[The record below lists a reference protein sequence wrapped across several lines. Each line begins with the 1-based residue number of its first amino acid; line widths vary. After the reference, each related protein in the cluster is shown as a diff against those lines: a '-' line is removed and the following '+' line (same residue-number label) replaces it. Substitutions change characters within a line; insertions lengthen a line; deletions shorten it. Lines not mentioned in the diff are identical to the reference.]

1 VKDLT
6 EKHNTARYFTENR
19 HISWILLIAV
29 LIWGA
34 YGYLSMPKAKDPV
47 IQVRVATAITSW
59 PGTDASTIEQLIT
72 RPVEEKIAQSST
84 LHETSA
90 SKFAIKS
97 LTLPNISIVQFQ
109 LSESLEVTKDA
120 FNEINLNLRDLSKSL
135 PAGAGDIQFNDGFG
149 NTAAILMTIA
159 SPKER
164 PVEISL
170 RARDIEKAIKTARRG
185 VDEEAQ
191 LQRRSLIFVMPRD
204 INLDAP
210 SRDLNLLKNYL
221 VQENLIDNPRSLR
234 GAGFLGLDFSSRY
247 SDDEIL
253 EQLHDFLNVR
263 LAQPKFHADAW
274 PAVVIDAP
282 AETNAKLQASP
293 GEKYS
298 YRELD
303 TYTDLVTRT
312 LQTIPLVTVVQSSG
326 VLDERIF
333 LEYSQDLLASY
344 GLTPNDVSNA
354 IAARNTDL
362 SGGEFHA
369 GGSNILVEPV
379 GQYTDPD
386 QIGATAFTQ
395 SPSGSPVYLRD
406 IGDVVPGYQTPPEF
420 LNFYSWRDDAGS
432 WQRGKAI
439 SLAIQMRDGG
449 QIAEFGQAIN
459 DTMENVKARLPE
471 DLVIARVSN
480 QPEQVAENIDLFM
493 TALIEA
499 VILVVIISL
508 LGFWEWRS
516 ALLMMLAIPI
526 TLAMTFGVIDLLGIQ
541 LQQVSIATLI
551 IALGLLIDDPVV
563 AGDAIKRGLAAGEP
577 PSLASWLGP
586 TKLAQA
592 IMFATITNVVAY
604 LPFLLLSGNVG
615 EFLFSLPVVMA
626 TALICSRLVSMSF
639 LPFLGYYLLRPRK
652 KAELTMEEKRT
663 KGFTG
668 FYFRIGT
675 FLIHH
680 RKKALLVSF
689 AFIALIFPLKDILKT
704 SFFPDDVQYLFYAD
718 VQLRN
723 DASIYETQ
731 RVVNKAEAIVQKIA
745 TEFGKTAQ
753 ADGGGDPLQSIASFL
768 GGGAPRFWFSVTPEL
783 HQRNY
788 AQLIMRVNNKDLTAL
803 LIPHLQKAL
812 SEGIADAVIDVRQ
825 LQTNPVPYPI
835 DIRLYAKTAVQSDG
849 PEDAAEIAALRT
861 LAAELVSLVKKA
873 PNAARTRDTWGPESL
888 RLRLEIDSDRAFLA
902 GLSNQDI
909 VASSSGGLDGNQV
922 TSLQR
927 GDKNIPVVTILQ
939 PAERAQISDLE
950 NLYVF
955 ASTNS
960 NKIPLDQV
968 ATIEYDLHTER
979 IRHLEH
985 FRAIN
990 VRTFPLAGV
999 LPSEVMALIKDD
1011 LAAFKKRLPPGFAM
1025 EISGEQANAV
1035 DGFKQ
1040 LGKVMAIS
1048 VAMIFVALVFQFRNA
1063 VKPLVVLAT
1072 VPYGIIGAL
1081 IALAV
1086 TNSPFGFMA
1095 FLGIVALVGVIV
1107 SHVIVLFDFIEEMR
1121 EKGEP
1126 LEQALLDAGIVRLRP
1141 VLITVG
1147 ATVFALGPLALH
1159 GGPLWQPLC
1168 YAQIGGL
1175 SIATFTTLLLVP
1187 VIYSIFVKD
1196 LKIINWVSDTA
1207 ASAPAAA

>member
-1 VKDLT
+1 MSDIT
-6 EKHNTARYFTENR
+6 ETRNTARYFTENR

-29 LIWGA
+29 FFWGA
-34 YGYLSMPKAKDPV
+34 YGYISMPKAKDPD

-59 PGTDASTIEQLIT
+59 PGADASKIEQLIT
-72 RPVEEKIAQSST
+72 RPVEEKVAESSN
-84 LHETSA
+84 LHETSP

-97 LTLPNISIVQFQ
+97 LTLPNLSIVQIQ
-109 LSESLEVTKDA
+109 LSESLDDTKQA
-120 FNEINLNLRDLSKSL
+120 FNEINLKLNDLSQTL
-135 PAGAGDIQFNDGFG
+135 PDGAGEIQFNDGFG
-149 NTAAILMTIA
+149 NTAAILLTLA
-159 SPKER
+159 SPAER

-170 RARDIEKAIKTARRG
+170 RARDIEDAIETVRESAG
-185 VDEEAQ
+185 SSDA
-191 LQRRSLIFVMPRD
+191 LPRRSLIVVMPRD

-210 SRDLNLLKNYL
+210 SRNMDLLKNYL
-221 VQENLIDNPRSLR
+221 LQKRLIKNARSMRGSGFIGIDFATDQSDSALINELNEFLRTKLGMVQ
-234 GAGFLGLDFSSRY
+234 
-247 SDDEIL
+247 
-253 EQLHDFLNVR
+253 
-263 LAQPKFHADAW
+263 FHEDAW
-274 PAVVIDAP
+274 PAVVIDSP
-282 AETNAKLQASP
+282 SETNANLQASP
-293 GEKYS
+293 GQKFS
-298 YRELD
+298 YRELND
-303 TYTDLVTRT
+303 FSDLITRT

-326 VLDERIF
+326 VVDERIF

-344 GLTPNDVSNA
+344 GLTPSDINNA
-354 IAARNTDL
+354 IAARNSDL

-369 GGSNILVEPV
+369 GGSNVLVEPV

-386 QIGATAFTQ
+386 QIGGTAFTE
-395 SPSGSPVYLRD
+395 SASGAPVYLRD
-406 IGDVVPGYQTPPEF
+406 VGNVVPGYQSPPEF
-420 LNFYSWRDDAGS
+420 LNYYNWRDDGGK
-432 WQRGKAI
+432 WHRGKAI
-439 SLAIQMRDGG
+439 SLAIQMREGG
-449 QIAEFGQAIN
+449 QIGEFGEAVTQAMT
-459 DTMENVKARLPE
+459 DVRQHLPD

-480 QPEQVAENIDLFM
+480 QPSQVAENIDLFM

-499 VILVVIISL
+499 VVLVVIISL

-563 AGDAIKRGLAAGEP
+563 AGDAIKRGMAAGQP
-577 PSLASWLGP
+577 RSLASWLGP
-586 TKLAQA
+586 TKLAHA

-604 LPFLLLSGNVG
+604 MPFLLLSGNTG
-615 EFLFSLPVVMA
+615 EFLYSLPVVMA

-652 KAELTMEEKRT
+652 KPEPTMEERRT

-668 FYFRIGT
+668 LYFKVGGI
-675 FLIHH
+675 LINH
-680 RKKALLVSF
+680 RKKALLISF
-689 AFIALIFPLKDILKT
+689 AFFALIIPLKETLKT

-723 DASIYETQ
+723 DATIYETQ
-731 RVVNKAEAIVQKIA
+731 DVVLRAEKIIQEVA
-745 TEFGKTAQ
+745 KKFGAELGP
-753 ADGGGDPLQSIASFL
+753 DGGGDPLQSIASFM
-768 GGGAPRFWFSVTPEL
+768 GGGAPRFWFSVTPQL

-788 AQLIMRVNNKDLTAL
+788 AQLVMRVNDKDLTNK
-803 LIPHLQKAL
+803 LIGPLQEAL
-812 SEGIADAVIDVRQ
+812 SSQIADAVIDVRQ

-849 PEDAAEIAALRT
+849 PQDVAEIEALRK
-861 LAAELVSLVKKA
+861 LSAELVSILRNA
-873 PNAARTRDTWGPESL
+873 PNATRARDDWGRESI

-902 GLSNQDI
+902 GVTNEEI
-909 VASSSGGLDGNQV
+909 AASSSGGLNGNQV
-922 TSLQR
+922 TSMQR
-927 GDKNIPVVTILQ
+927 GDKNIPVVTILE
-939 PAERAQISDLE
+939 PSERAEISDLE
-950 NLYVF
+950 DLYVF
-955 ASTNS
+955 ATTNS
-960 NKIPLDQV
+960 NKIPLGQI
-968 ATIEYDLHTER
+968 ATVSYDLHTER

-985 FRAIN
+985 FRAVN
-990 VRTFPLAGV
+990 VRAFPLHNV
-999 LPSEVMALIKDD
+999 LPSEVMALVDQDLKD
-1011 LAAFKKRLPPGFAM
+1011 FEKRLPPGFKM
-1025 EISGEQANAV
+1025 EISGEQANAQN
-1035 DGFKQ
+1035 GFKQ
-1040 LGKVMAIS
+1040 LTKVMGIS
-1048 VAMIFVALVFQFRNA
+1048 TGLIFVALVFQFRNA

-1095 FLGIVALVGVIV
+1095 FLGIVALIGVIV

-1147 ATVFALGPLALH
+1147 ATVFALGPLAIH

-1168 YAQIGGL
+1168 FAQIGGL

-1196 LKIINWVSDTA
+1196 LKIISWKSEAV
-1207 ASAPAAA
+1207 PA

>member
-1 VKDLT
+1 MKDLT
-6 EKHNTARYFTENR
+6 ETHNTARYFTENR
-19 HISWILLIAV
+19 HISWILLFAV
-29 LIWGA
+29 FIWGT
-34 YGYLSMPKAKDPV
+34 YGYLNMPKAKDPA

-72 RPVEEKIAQSST
+72 RPIEEKIAQSST
-84 LHETSA
+84 LHETGPT
-90 SKFAIKS
+90 KFAIKS
-97 LTLPNISIVQFQ
+97 LTLPNISIVQLQ
-109 LSESLEVTKDA
+109 LSESLDVTKDA
-120 FNEINLNLRDLSKSL
+120 FNEINLNLRDLSASL
-135 PAGAGDIQFNDGFG
+135 PAGAGAIQFNDGFG

-170 RARDIEKAIKTARRG
+170 RARDIEKAIKSARRG
-185 VDEEAQ
+185 VDETAA
-191 LQRRSLIFVMPRD
+191 LPRRSLIVVMPRD

-210 SRDLNLLKNYL
+210 SRDMELLKNYL
-221 VQENLIDNPRSLR
+221 SQKQLIENPRNLR
-234 GAGFLGLDFSSRY
+234 GAGFIGLDFSSRF

-253 EQLHDFLNVR
+253 AQLHEFLNVR
-263 LAQPKFHADAW
+263 LAQPKFHDDAW
-274 PAVVIDAP
+274 PAIVIDDP
-282 AETNAKLQASP
+282 AEVNAKLQAAP

-303 TYTDLVTRT
+303 TFSNLVTRT
-312 LQTIPLVTVVQSSG
+312 LQNIPLVTVVQSSG
-326 VLDERIF
+326 ALGERIF

-344 GLTPNDVSNA
+344 GLTPKDISGA
-354 IAARNTDL
+354 IAARNSDL

-369 GGSNILVEPV
+369 GGSNVLVEPV

-386 QIGATAFTQ
+386 QIGGTAFTQ

-406 IGDVVPGYQTPPEF
+406 IGNVVSGYQTPPEF
-420 LNFYSWRDDAGS
+420 LNFYNWRDDKGT
-432 WQRGKAI
+432 WHRGKAI

-449 QIAEFGQAIN
+449 QIAKFGAAVN
-459 DTMENVKARLPE
+459 DAMSDVRSKLPE
-471 DLVIARVSN
+471 DLVIVRVSN
-480 QPEQVAENIDLFM
+480 QPEQVTENIALFM
-493 TALIEA
+493 RALVEA
-499 VILVVIISL
+499 VLLVVVISF

-516 ALLMMLAIPI
+516 AVLMMLAIPV

-563 AGDAIKRGLAAGEP
+563 AGDAIKRGLAAGQP
-577 PSLASWLGP
+577 RSLASWLGP

-604 LPFLLLSGNVG
+604 LPFLLLSGNTG
-615 EFLFSLPVVMA
+615 EFLYSLPIVMA

-639 LPFLGYYLLRPRK
+639 LPFLAYYLLRPGK
-652 KAELTMEEKRT
+652 KAEPSMEDRRS

-675 FLIHH
+675 ILIHH

-689 AFIALIFPLKDILKT
+689 AFLALIIPLKDVLKT

-718 VQLRN
+718 IQLRN
-723 DASIYETQ
+723 DASIYETE
-731 RVVNKAEAIVQKIA
+731 RVALEAEKIIQEVA
-745 TEFGKTAQ
+745 TEFGKTAE
-753 ADGGGDPLQSIASFL
+753 AEGGGDPLQSIASFL

-788 AQLIMRVNNKDLTAL
+788 AQLVMRVNNKDLTSR
-803 LIPHLQKAL
+803 LIGPLQEAL
-812 SEGIADAVIDVRQ
+812 SSRIPDAIIDVRQ

-835 DIRLYAKTAVQSDG
+835 DIRLHAKTAVRSDG
-849 PEDAAEIAALRT
+849 PEDAAEIAMLRT
-861 LAAELVSLVKKA
+861 LSAELIAILKSA
-873 PNAARTRDTWGPESL
+873 PNAARARDDWGTESL

-902 GLSNQDI
+902 GITNQDI
-909 VASSSGGLDGNQV
+909 VASSSGGLNGNQV

-927 GDKNIPVVTILQ
+927 GDKNIPVVSILQ
-939 PAERAQISDLE
+939 PADRAQISDLE
-950 NLYVF
+950 NLYIF
-955 ASTNS
+955 ASANN
-960 NKIPLDQV
+960 NKIPLDQI
-968 ATIEYDLHTER
+968 ATITYDLHTER

-985 FRAIN
+985 FRTVNI
-990 VRTFPLAGV
+990 RTFPVNGV
-999 LPSEVMALIKDD
+999 LPSEVMSLINDD
-1011 LAAFKKRLPPGFAM
+1011 LVAFEKRLPPGFAM
-1025 EISGEQANAV
+1025 EISGEQANAQK
-1035 DGFKQ
+1035 GFKQ

-1048 VAMIFVALVFQFRNA
+1048 VAMIFLALVFQFRNA

-1081 IALAV
+1081 IALAA

-1126 LEQALLDAGIVRLRP
+1126 LELALLDAGIVRLRP

-1147 ATVFALGPLALH
+1147 ATIFALVPLALE

-1175 SIATFTTLLLVP
+1175 SVATFTTLLLVP

-1196 LKIINWVSDTA
+1196 LKIITWESSEPEIAQA
-1207 ASAPAAA
+1207 A